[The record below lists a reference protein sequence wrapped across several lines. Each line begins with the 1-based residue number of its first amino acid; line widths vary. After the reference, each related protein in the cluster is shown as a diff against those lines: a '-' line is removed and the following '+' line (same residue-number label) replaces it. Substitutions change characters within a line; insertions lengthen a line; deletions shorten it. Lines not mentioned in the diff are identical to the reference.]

1 MDSKEEFSEG
11 AVLLNLSLAS
21 AELAGHSEKMVKDSV
36 YPSVT
41 PFFSNARVT
50 PTLNHSLGL
59 SSIPV
64 YV

>member
-21 AELAGHSEKMVKDSV
+21 VELAGNSAKMVKDSV

-41 PFFSNARVT
+41 PFFSNTRVT

-59 SSIPV
+59 SSTTA

>member
-1 MDSKEEFSEG
+1 MDSEEEFSEG
-11 AVLLNLSLAS
+11 AMLLNLSLAS
-21 AELAGHSEKMVKDSV
+21 AELAGHSAKMVKDPV
-36 YPSVT
+36 YPSVI

-59 SSIPV
+59 SSLPV